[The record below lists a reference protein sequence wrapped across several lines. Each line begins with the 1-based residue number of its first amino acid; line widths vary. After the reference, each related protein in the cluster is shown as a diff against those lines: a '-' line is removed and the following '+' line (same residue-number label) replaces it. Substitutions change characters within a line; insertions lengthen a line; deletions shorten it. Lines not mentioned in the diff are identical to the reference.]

1 MAKGTLKDTDNKTID
16 ISDTGH
22 WGNGDYKM
30 YISDENELDYAM
42 QLIKQ
47 SYDSNKRSIKE

>member
-1 MAKGTLKDTDNKTID
+1 MAKVTLKDTDNKTID

-30 YISDENELDYAM
+30 
-42 QLIKQ
+42 
-47 SYDSNKRSIKE
+47 